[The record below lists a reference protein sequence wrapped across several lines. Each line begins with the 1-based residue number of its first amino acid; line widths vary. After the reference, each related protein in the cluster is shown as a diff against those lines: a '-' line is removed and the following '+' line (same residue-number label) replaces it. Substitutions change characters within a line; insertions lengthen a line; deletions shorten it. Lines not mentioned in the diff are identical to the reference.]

1 MVPQLSIIFMIISA
15 AVGIILPIAVCL
27 YLRIRKRA
35 DLPPFVIGCVV
46 FFLFALILES
56 MVHQLVLVRSPAGET
71 IQNTAW
77 LYALYG
83 GLMAGLFEETGRY
96 LAFKT
101 VMKRY
106 GGKDVNALMYGIGH
120 GGIEA
125 ILLLGFAMI
134 SNITVSLMINSGTAS
149 QLTENLSGDALTQM
163 QSSLELLKTT
173 PSYMFLL
180 GGVERLSALTIH
192 MALSVFV
199 WFSVFRENK
208 LGLYIIAI
216 LLHALVDGLTVIFQS
231 TGMNTVLLEACVMAM
246 AICIALYALKLWKDN
261 HIEHVTEADSVTETD
276 E

>member
-15 AVGIILPIAVCL
+15 AVGIILPIAVCV
-27 YLRIRKRA
+27 YLRIRKKA

-56 MVHQLVLVRSPAGET
+56 TVHQLVLGHSPAGET
-71 IQNTAW
+71 IQNTTW

-96 LAFKT
+96 LAFRT

-106 GGKDVNALMYGIGH
+106 GGKDVNSLMYGIGH
-120 GGIEA
+120 GGIES

-134 SNITVSLMINSGTAS
+134 SNITVSLMINGGTAS

-163 QSSLELLKTT
+163 QSSIDLLKTT

-180 GGVERLSALTIH
+180 GGVERLSALTLH
-192 MALSVFV
+192 MAFSVFV
-199 WFSVFRENK
+199 WFSVFRKNK
-208 LGLYIIAI
+208 FSLFIIAI
-216 LLHALVDGLTVIFQS
+216 LLHALVDGLMVILQS
-231 TGMNTVLLEACVMAM
+231 TGMNTVLLEVCIMAM
-246 AICIALYALKLWKDN
+246 AICVALWAVKLWKDN
-261 HIEHVTEADSVTETD
+261 HIEPVAETESAIEA
-276 E
+276 EE